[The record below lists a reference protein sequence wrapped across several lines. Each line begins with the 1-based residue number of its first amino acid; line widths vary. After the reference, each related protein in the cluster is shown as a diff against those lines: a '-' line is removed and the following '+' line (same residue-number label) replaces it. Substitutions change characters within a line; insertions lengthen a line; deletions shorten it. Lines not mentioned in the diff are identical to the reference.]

1 MAEKLL
7 QTRIVLKHDTLEN
20 WNKDTAVILKE
31 GEIALAKVET
41 NEKDPISG
49 KLVKVPTYLIK
60 VGDGSKK
67 FSELNWVAAPAADVY
82 DWAKKSEAEFTT
94 WVKGLID
101 VSDIDLTNY
110 VTTTSFAEYKTQVTE
125 ALDGKQAAGDYA
137 TKSEAQGYAN
147 AKDEAIQAAKK
158 AGDDAQAAVDALT
171 KDGGA
176 VKANETAIAQLRT
189 DVQNGTTIDS
199 FADVETELAKYQL
212 SGDYATKS
220 EAQGYANAKD
230 EAIAEAKKAG
240 TDAQAAVDAL
250 TAENGAV
257 TANATEIAA
266 IKTNI
271 STNYATK
278 QNLTDAVGALTAEG
292 GAVKANADAIAKLN
306 GNDQVEGSV
315 DYKIAQE
322 VAKILNDNDAS
333 DIDTLNEIAAWIT
346 NDQTGVAK
354 MNADIAAHQV
364 KIDALEKVGSEKNT
378 IVDVKVNGT
387 KLDIAE
393 DRSVNI
399 ELGDLASKDE
409 VAESDLASA
418 LATKINGKVDTATFT
433 PVSEQVEQNKTDI
446 AALKTI
452 EHHSHTNKAEL
463 DLIATGDKAKWD
475 QAATD
480 AVHTNRAVLDGITS
494 DKVTAWDA
502 AEQNAKDYAKK
513 YADDNFDAKGAAAG
527 VQSNLD
533 ALNTELKAIAK
544 SGNVNDLVQT
554 TGDVLVFDC
563 GTSTKNV

>member
-41 NEKDPISG
+41 NEKDPVSG

-147 AKDEAIQAAKK
+147 AKDGAIAEAKK
-158 AGDDAQAAVDALT
+158 AGTDAQAAVDALT

-452 EHHSHTNKAEL
+452 EHHSHTN
-463 DLIATGDKAKWD
+463 
-475 QAATD
+475 
-480 AVHTNRAVLDGITS
+480 RAVLDGITS

-513 YADDNFDAKGAAAG
+513 YADDNFDAKGPAAG